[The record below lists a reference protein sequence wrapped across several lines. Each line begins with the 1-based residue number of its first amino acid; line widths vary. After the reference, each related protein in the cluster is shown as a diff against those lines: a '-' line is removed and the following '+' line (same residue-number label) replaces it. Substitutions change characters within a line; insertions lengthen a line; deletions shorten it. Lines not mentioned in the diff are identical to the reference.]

1 MHTYKHLAQYIKE
14 SEDKM
19 FISKKEKDKF
29 NEYENIL
36 RRKDDSY
43 SKEDVKIMINDVI
56 EKLEDKEDKI
66 IKNTAFN
73 KSFGTGIGTVA
84 EGSHS
89 HISTDLKFLSL
100 EKNLGVS
107 DSINLSTKD
116 IFTDITPSSKLWGA
130 SSSSKVKDTIIE
142 DNRFEFSTEHVDHG
156 LNTSTLTDLIDIVKG
171 KEITLC
177 ADAYGLDRFTIY
189 VKMYNND
196 GWSFLK
202 LADGKLIGN
211 VKVPEDITDFK
222 LAIENKSTSNNKVVV
237 KGLKLYL
244 KNEYVIE
251 SNTDIPD
258 RNFSIWSWHDE
269 EILDP
274 KSTMEF
280 CKRFKINRIY
290 QHISTSNIR
299 FRDIRKFTKVLQENG
314 VMVNWLVGDP
324 KWATT
329 DKQSCM
335 NAILNLADYNNS
347 VNNEYEKIGTI
358 QLDVEPQALPDWGEN
373 EVWVLDNFMEMTKM
387 AYELCQEYNLSLNMC
402 VPAWL
407 DGKTYDNKYGT
418 GNVYDFISKHSNTTT
433 LMSYNKKAYLSL
445 SEDELRYG
453 KKNNR
458 AVAIGL
464 ETQEL
469 SNLNETFFGE
479 PIELLYEAFEEI
491 RMMQIALGI
500 SSKYE
505 FVIHDYTN
513 FKEFVSNFPDM
524 IIEEPN
530 RAENILTTSDKTI
543 VGAINEINAKITRL
557 FTYMDQVANQINV
570 NNSDSN

>member
-1 MHTYKHLAQYIKE
+1 
-14 SEDKM
+14 
-19 FISKKEKDKF
+19 
-29 NEYENIL
+29 
-36 RRKDDSY
+36 
-43 SKEDVKIMINDVI
+43 
-56 EKLEDKEDKI
+56 
-66 IKNTAFN
+66 
-73 KSFGTGIGTVA
+73 
-84 EGSHS
+84 
-89 HISTDLKFLSL
+89 
-100 EKNLGVS
+100 
-107 DSINLSTKD
+107 
-116 IFTDITPSSKLWGA
+116 
-130 SSSSKVKDTIIE
+130 
-142 DNRFEFSTEHVDHG
+142 
-156 LNTSTLTDLIDIVKG
+156 
-171 KEITLC
+171 
-177 ADAYGLDRFTIY
+177 
-189 VKMYNND
+189 MYNNS
-196 GWSFLK
+196 WSFLK

-222 LAIENKSTSNNKVVV
+222 LSIENKSTSNNKVVV

-244 KNEYVIE
+244 KNEYAIE

-258 RNFSIWSWHDE
+258 RNFSIWSWHSE

-274 KSTMEF
+274 QSTMEF

-290 QHISTSNIR
+290 QHISTSDIR

-314 VMVNWLVGDP
+314 VMVNWLVGSP

-358 QLDVEPQALPDWGEN
+358 QLDVEPQALPEWGDN
-373 EVWVLDNFMEMTKM
+373 EVVVLYNFMEMTKM
-387 AYELCQEYNLSLNMC
+387 AYELCQEHNLSLNMC

-407 DGKTYDNKYGT
+407 DGKSYDNKYGI

-469 SNLNETFFGE
+469 PDLNETFFGE
-479 PIELLYEAFEEI
+479 PIELLYEAFEKI
-491 RMMQIALGI
+491 RMMQITLGI

-505 FVIHDYTN
+505 FVIHDYTH